1 MLRRMR
7 LALGLGLMTI
17 GTLATVAGL
26 ARANQGVGT
35 RSPSPLA
42 PRSASRLI
50 AGRPLSWRL
59 PRDGAVSEQEGPMPS
74 WDSAQGTAAGPE
86 APGSVGL
93 RAAVESRMQQLVA
106 EQLGVDVADLA
117 PEASLSDDLAVDSLD
132 LLELAL
138 VLESDFSIALPQR
151 WVDQIRTYRDLVDA
165 VMASGNGR
173 QWRERLTSRPLTVK
187 TRIVPPRDQLASLD
201 RAGELTPYAMQVI
214 AEDAARAGRGAQ
226 LEVTMPA
233 SADDLDL
240 AVVREELAHLGR
252 RGVEVRVRR
261 DVGAGE
267 ES

>member
-7 LALGLGLMTI
+7 VALGLALMTI

-35 RSPSPLA
+35 GSTRPLA

-50 AGRPLSWRL
+50 AGRPPSWRL
-59 PRDGAVSEQEGPMPS
+59 PRDGVASEQECSMSSG
-74 WDSAQGTAAGPE
+74 DAARDTAAGTETP
-86 APGSVGL
+86 ASAGL

-106 EQLGVDVADLA
+106 EQLGVDLADLA
-117 PEASLSDDLAVDSLD
+117 PDASLTDDLAADSLD

-138 VLESDFSIALPQR
+138 ALESEFTIALPQR
-151 WVDQIRTYRDLVDA
+151 WVDEIRTYRDLVDA
-165 VMASGNGR
+165 VMASGNGG
-173 QWRERLTSRPLTVK
+173 QWRERLTSRPLSVK
-187 TRIVPPRDQLASLD
+187 TRVVPTPDQLVSLE

-233 SADDLDL
+233 NADDVDL
-240 AVVREELAHLGR
+240 AIVRDEFAQLER
-252 RGVEVRVRR
+252 FGVDVRVRR
-261 DVGAGE
+261 DIGMGDE
-267 ES
+267 T